1 MIDIL
6 FVIMAA
12 TLITAAVTDLRYRR
26 IPNLLTYP
34 MMAAALVCHLAATGV
49 AGVLFSLS
57 GLALGIA
64 VFIIPHAMGGMGA
77 GDVKLMG
84 AAGAVIGAKGVMM
97 AAIYTGL
104 IGGVYAVALML
115 IHRRESRGIFA
126 RYATTLKTLAF
137 TGEFIPIPASEKEK
151 NPKLC
156 YGVAIAMGT
165 LCYMI
170 IAKTGC
176 NFLTI

>member
-6 FVIMAA
+6 FVLMAA
-12 TLITAAVTDLRYRR
+12 TLITAAVTDLRFRR

-34 MMAAALVCHLAATGV
+34 MMATALTCHLAATGV

-64 VFIIPHAMGGMGA
+64 VFIIPYAMGGMGA

-84 AAGAVIGAKGVMM
+84 AAGAVIGAKGVLM

-170 IAKTGC
+170 IVKTGS

>member
-6 FVIMAA
+6 SVLLAA
-12 TLITAAVTDLRYRR
+12 TLITAAVTDLRSRR

-34 MMAAALVCHLAATGV
+34 MMAAALACHFAASGG
-49 AGVLFSLS
+49 AGVLFGLS

-64 VFIIPHAMGGMGA
+64 VFIIPYAMGGMGA

-84 AAGAVIGAKGVMM
+84 AAGAALGANGVLT
-97 AAIYTGL
+97 AAIYTGV

-115 IHRRESRGIFA
+115 VHRRQSREIFA
-126 RYATTLKTLAF
+126 RYATTFKTLAF
-137 TGEFIPIPASEKEK
+137 TGEFIPIPASENEK
-151 NPKLC
+151 KPKLC

-170 IAKTGC
+170 IDKTGSS
-176 NFLTI
+176 FLTF